1 MPDILSG
8 KEKQFYT
15 QILAAIRGQ
24 RWAEAKALLADAK
37 GGPLDDFLRAE
48 YWLAANSPRAELSD
62 LMPILARSP
71 WPPQAAQLGRLA
83 TRRGATDLPTL
94 PPDENGRG
102 SRREKSVTRCRSRWA
117 SDHVITKN

>member
-71 WPPQAAQLGRLA
+71 WLPQAAQLGRLA
-83 TRRGATDLPTL
+83 TRRD
-94 PPDENGRG
+94 R
-102 SRREKSVTRCRSRWA
+102 KSVVEGKSVSVRVDLGGRR
-117 SDHVITKN
+117 IMKKKK